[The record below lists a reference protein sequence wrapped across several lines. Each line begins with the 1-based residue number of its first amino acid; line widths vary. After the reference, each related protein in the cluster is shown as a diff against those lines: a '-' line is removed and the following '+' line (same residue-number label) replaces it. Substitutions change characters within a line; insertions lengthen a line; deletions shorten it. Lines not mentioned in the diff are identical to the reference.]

1 MHHRC
6 ASGFRGF
13 TLIEMLVVLAIVA
26 TLAAMAWPGYRQ
38 ILHRSHRIEARLAL
52 LRLQYLQERHFA
64 EHHAYAGELRADGSG
79 DSLPMESLTEEGSY
93 ELSLVV
99 DAGGQEYVAI
109 AQATT
114 SGRQA
119 DDHPCQRLSIDAIGT
134 RRSAASIGG
143 WRAEP
148 GAGCWS

>member
-6 ASGFRGF
+6 DSGIRGF
-13 TLIEMLVVLAIVA
+13 TLIEVLVVLTIVA

-38 ILHRSHRIEARLAL
+38 IMHRSHRIEARLAL
-52 LRLQYLQERHFA
+52 LRLQYLQERHYA
-64 EHHAYAGELRADGSG
+64 DHHAYAGELHADGSG
-79 DSLPMESLTEEGSY
+79 ESLPMEPLTEEGSY
-93 ELSLVV
+93 ELSLTV
-99 DAGGQEYVAI
+99 DASGQDYVAI

-119 DDHPCQRLSIDAIGT
+119 DDHQCQRLSIDTIGT
-134 RRSAASIGG
+134 RRSAANTGG

-148 GAGCWS
+148 GAGCWG